1 MKNKNF
7 IIFFLLLF
15 TKNIQAENLNIQAK
29 NISLD
34 KDGMTSIFK
43 DDVIIKLKEKIIK
56 SNYAKYNKKTGNI
69 LIQEN
74 IVAEDDKGNIIE
86 AEIAEYYDNKKIL
99 KTKGITKIVTSD
111 KYVLEGSDIFINND
125 KKLISSERDSIL
137 TDLDGNKIFL
147 ENFEYQV
154 GNNIF
159 KSIGLVKIIDNKK
172 NNLEFAQIYIDTKTN
187 EFLGSDIKAF
197 FNDEN
202 FKINKKN
209 KPRIFSNSFSS
220 NNQQSTFI
228 KSIFTLCDYRDN
240 DKCPPWSIQ
249 STKMLHDNKKKT
261 IYYDNA
267 IIKVYDIPI
276 FFIPK
281 FSHPDPTVA
290 RRSGFLPPAISDT
303 KNLGESITVPYFFN
317 ISKDKNFT
325 LNSRLF
331 VSENPLFTG
340 EYHQALKNSFV
351 MADFGYTEGYK
362 KTSSTKKKGEKSHF
376 FGKYSKSFIGKNN
389 SDNNL
394 NISIQDTSND
404 KYLKLY
410 KIKSNLVNYNNDVLE
425 NSMNYTYQKDDIFF
439 GLEASVFETTKNS
452 YEDKYEY
459 ILPEISFDKDLFNDE
474 KLGSLDFQSNFKV
487 RNYDTNKLESF
498 FVNNFNWEKDYNL
511 LPNINTRF
519 LSNVKNINYETKNVS
534 IYKNETTSEL
544 FGALGL
550 LSEINLKKTNNN
562 KEHFLDPKIFLRL
575 SPGSMRDQSGG
586 SRLTP
591 LNAFNI
597 DRIDDKNNFETGI
610 SSTFGFDYKIRE
622 NNQTKFDLSLAQIVN
637 KKENNKM
644 ADKTSLNEKL
654 SDLVGTSNYK
664 INDNLKLKYNFSI
677 DQNYKDINY
686 SEVASSYNFKSIN
699 FDFGYLNEKKH
710 IGDQK
715 YFTTKIDYK
724 TTNNALLSYET
735 KRNLVTNSSEFYN
748 LSYEYFNDCLKAGLV
763 YRREFYNDS
772 ELEPE
777 NSLMFKITLIP
788 FGSIDS
794 PTLSN

>member
-1 MKNKNF
+1 MKNKSF

-15 TKNIQAENLNIQAK
+15 TKNIQAEDLTIQAK

-34 KDGMTSIFK
+34 KDGMTSVFK
-43 DDVIIKLKEKIIK
+43 DDVIIKSKEKIIK

-69 LIQEN
+69 IIQDN
-74 IVAEDDKGNIIE
+74 ILAEDNKGNIIE
-86 AEIAEYYDNKKIL
+86 AQIAEYDENSKIL
-99 KTKGITKIVTSD
+99 ITKGITKIITSE
-111 KYVLEGSDIFINND
+111 KYVLKGSDIIINNE
-125 KKLISSERDSIL
+125 KKFISSEKDSIL

-147 ENFEYQV
+147 ENFEYKV
-154 GNNIF
+154 ENNIF
-159 KSIGLVKIIDNKK
+159 KSIGLVKIIDNKN
-172 NNLEFAQIYIDTKTN
+172 NNLEFAQIYIDTKKN
-187 EFLGSDIKAF
+187 EFLGSDIKAYL
-197 FNDEN
+197 NDEN

-209 KPRIFSNSFSS
+209 KPRIFSNSFTS
-220 NNQQSTFI
+220 NSQQSTFI

-249 STKMLHDNKKKT
+249 SSKMLHDNKKKT

-290 RRSGFLPPAISDT
+290 RRSGFLPPTISDT
-303 KNLGESITVPYFFN
+303 KNLGESIQIPYFFN

-340 EYHQALKNSFV
+340 EYHQALKNSFI
-351 MADFGYTEGYK
+351 MADFGFTEGYK
-362 KTSSTKKKGEKSHF
+362 KTSTTKKKGEKSHF
-376 FGKYSKSFIGKNN
+376 FGKYSKNFVGNNN
-389 SDNNL
+389 SENNL
-394 NISIQDTSND
+394 NISIQNTSND

-410 KIKSNLVNYNNDVLE
+410 KIKSNLVNYNNEVLE
-425 NSMNYTYQKDDIFF
+425 NSINFTHQKDDIFF
-439 GLEASVFETTKNS
+439 GFDASVFETTKGS

-459 ILPEISFDKDLFNDE
+459 IFPELTFDKDLFNDE
-474 KLGSLDFQSNFKV
+474 KLGSLDLQSNFKI

-498 FVNNFNWEKDYNL
+498 FINNFNWEKDYNFIS
-511 LPNINTRF
+511 NINTK
-519 LSNVKNINYETKNVS
+519 LLGNIKNINYETKNVAL
-534 IYKNETTSEL
+534 YKNDTTNEL
-544 FGALGL
+544 FGALGI
-550 LSEINLKKTNNN
+550 LSEINLKKIRNST
-562 KEHFLDPKIFLRL
+562 EHFLDPKIFFRL
-575 SPGSMRDQSGG
+575 SPGSMREQLSGN
-586 SRLTP
+586 RLTP
-591 LNAFNI
+591 LTAFNI
-597 DRIDDKNNFETGI
+597 DRIDDNKNFETGN
-610 SSTFGFDYKIRE
+610 SATFGFDYKIRE
-622 NNQTKFDLSLAQIVN
+622 KNETKFDLSLAQVIN

-644 ADKTSLNEKL
+644 LDKSSLNEKL
-654 SDLVGTSNYK
+654 SDIVGTSNYK
-664 INDNLKLKYNFSI
+664 INDNFKLKYNFSI

-686 SEVASSYNFKSIN
+686 SEVATSYNFNSIN

-710 IGDQK
+710 IGDKK
-715 YFTTKIDYK
+715 YFTTKINYENA
-724 TTNNALLSYET
+724 NNRLLSFET
-735 KRNLVTNSSEFYN
+735 KRDLITNSSEFYN

-788 FGSIDS
+788 FGSVDS
-794 PTLSN
+794 PTFSN